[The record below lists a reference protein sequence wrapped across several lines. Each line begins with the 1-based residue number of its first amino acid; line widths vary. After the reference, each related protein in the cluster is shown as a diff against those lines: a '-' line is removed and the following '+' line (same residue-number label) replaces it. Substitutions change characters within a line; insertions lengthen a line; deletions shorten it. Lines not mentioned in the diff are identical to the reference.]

1 MTRRQLRALVHLK
14 RHAFA
19 IVYVLG
25 ATGMCLGYT
34 AHAMDPQSP
43 FRIEAPQCN

>member
-1 MTRRQLRALVHLK
+1 MNRAQLRFIARTK

-19 IVYVLG
+19 ITYVLG
-25 ATGMCLGYT
+25 VCGMCLGYT

-43 FRIEAPQCN
+43 FRMEASQCN